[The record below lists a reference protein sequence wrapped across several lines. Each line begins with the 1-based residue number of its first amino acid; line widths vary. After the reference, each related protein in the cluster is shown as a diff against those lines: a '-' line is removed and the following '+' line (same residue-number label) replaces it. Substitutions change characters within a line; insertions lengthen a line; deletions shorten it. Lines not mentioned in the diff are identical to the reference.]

1 LHREKSSQ
9 KNCATLK
16 KLPKIKQPPNR
27 RENTPNLVTLFAIET
42 QCAFDP
48 SIEIFFIQ
56 TASKKFLPINQP
68 TPHRQH
74 TVARHKT
81 SLTQSCFK
89 EF

>member
-1 LHREKSSQ
+1 
-9 KNCATLK
+9 
-16 KLPKIKQPPNR
+16 LPKIKQPPNR

-48 SIEIFFIQ
+48 SIEIVFIQ

-81 SLTQSCFK
+81 NAVLLQRVLSELADGHTYF
-89 EF
+89 